1 MGMGY
6 KIRAAR
12 ENSRRILMR
21 DSMEK
26 YLRAKAEGDKR
37 SMDEIKNN
45 PLIQYSTSELK
56 EELRRRK
63 RER

>member
-1 MGMGY
+1 
-6 KIRAAR
+6 
-12 ENSRRILMR
+12 MR
-21 DSMEK
+21 DNTGK
-26 YLRAKAEGDKR
+26 YLRAEAEEDKR
-37 SMDEIKNN
+37 FRDEIKNN

>member
-1 MGMGY
+1 
-6 KIRAAR
+6 
-12 ENSRRILMR
+12 MR

-45 PLIQYSTSELK
+45 PLIQYCTSELK

>member
-1 MGMGY
+1 
-6 KIRAAR
+6 
-12 ENSRRILMR
+12 MR

-26 YLRAKAEGDKR
+26 YLRAKAEEDKR